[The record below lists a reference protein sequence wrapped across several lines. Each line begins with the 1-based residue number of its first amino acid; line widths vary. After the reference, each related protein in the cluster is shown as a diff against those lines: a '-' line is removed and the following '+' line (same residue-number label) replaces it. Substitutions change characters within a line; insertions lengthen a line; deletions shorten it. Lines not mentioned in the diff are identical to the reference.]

1 MPPDSQLLLAGDHLA
16 LVFPYDLV
24 QVREVKLIPGARW
37 DRLSK
42 TWRAPLRSI
51 AEARAFAEKYGFF
64 IEDELAGLVLPPA
77 AHEAGVVKR
86 EKELIITFPYDEV
99 KIAAIRGVTGAR
111 WRPDDFAWVA
121 PATSMLEVFA
131 WAEDFNVDVSEEIL
145 DEIGRVEDSKAGLF
159 GLSSRTH
166 LDEPLDTS
174 GLNGELLPFQ
184 HVGVAYAL
192 QARRT
197 FIADSMGLGKT
208 VQAIAALH
216 LGDALPAVVVC
227 PPTLVLNWVNEI
239 HAWLPTSKIVTLAG
253 MAKKPLTDKVKR
265 RKPASP
271 AGGGLLVR
279 LDTSSDPQDIADHLD
294 NADFV
299 VLGYSVIGAWRPV
312 LSPRSLVCD
321 ESQYIKNKK
330 AKRTKA
336 TLKLAKEL
344 PEDGMTLCLTGTP
357 VLNRPAEFYPQLAA
371 LGHISDFGGEW
382 SFYKRFCGMYTDRW
396 GKVDISGAT
405 HKEELN
411 ERLRSTCYV
420 RRTKEEV
427 LPDLTPI
434 RHQIVPVQ
442 GDATR
447 MKEYRKAEDDIAR
460 YMAERAAAIALELGL
475 NPRSAAVMARIKAE
489 SAEHIVRLSA
499 LRRLAALAKMP
510 TIKELVDSHLEE
522 GSKVVIAGHHRD
534 VVSGLAD
541 EYGGYKIQGGMS
553 VDEVESFKRE
563 FQESPD
569 VPVIVLSIQAAKAGH
584 TLTAAQDII
593 MAELPWTPADA
604 DQVIARLH
612 RIGQEGS
619 VLATWLLCNDT
630 IDHEIYDLLEAKR
643 AVVDAVTDGGD
654 AESSPDVA
662 GSLLVSFT
670 QRGLDLVSA

>member
-16 LVFPYDLV
+16 LVFPYDIV
-24 QVREVKLIPGARW
+24 QVREVKKIPGARW

-51 AEARAFAEKYGFF
+51 TEAREFAEKHGFF
-64 IEDELAGLVLPPA
+64 IEEELAGLVLPAA

-86 EKELIITFPYDEV
+86 KNELVITFPYDEV
-99 KIAAIRGVTGAR
+99 KIAAIRGVTDAR

-121 PATSMLEVFA
+121 PVTSMLEVVA
-131 WAEDFNVDVSEEIL
+131 WAEDFNVGISDEIL
-145 DEIGRVEDSKAGLF
+145 EAVGRVEDSRT
-159 GLSSRTH
+159 GLSALSNQTH

-174 GLNGELLPFQ
+174 GLNGTLLPFQ

-192 QARRT
+192 QTRRT

-239 HAWLPTSKIVTLAG
+239 HTWLPTSKVVTLAG

-271 AGGGLLVR
+271 AGGRLVR
-279 LDTSSDPQDIADHLD
+279 LDTKSDPQDIADHLAD
-294 NADFV
+294 ADFV

-312 LSPRSLVCD
+312 LTPRSLVCD

-336 TLKLAKEL
+336 TVKLAKAL

-382 SFYKRFCGMYTDRW
+382 AFYKRFCGMYTDRW

-411 ERLRSTCYV
+411 DRLRSTCYV

-442 GDATR
+442 GDPVR

-460 YMAERAAAIALELGL
+460 YMAERAAAIAEELGL

-489 SAEHIVRLSA
+489 AAEHIVRLSA
-499 LRRLAALAKMP
+499 LRRLAALAKIP
-510 TIKELVDSHLEE
+510 TIKEIVESHLEE

-541 EYGGYKIQGGMS
+541 EYGGVKIQGGMS
-553 VDEVESFKRE
+553 VDEVELFKAR

-569 VPVIVLSIQAAKAGH
+569 VPVIVLSIQAAKSGH
-584 TLTAAQDII
+584 TLTAAQDIL

-619 VLATWLLCNDT
+619 VLATWLLCEGT
-630 IDHEIYDLLEAKR
+630 IDYEIYDLLQAKR
-643 AVVDAVTDGGD
+643 AVVDAVTDGREVEGGGD
-654 AESSPDVA
+654 VV
-662 GSLLVSFT
+662 GGLLVSLV
-670 QRGLDLVSA
+670 QRGFDLSV

>member
-1 MPPDSQLLLAGDHLA
+1 MSDSQLLLAGDHLA
-16 LVFPYDLV
+16 LVFPYDIV
-24 QVREVKLIPGARW
+24 QVREVKQIPGARW

-42 TWRAPLRSI
+42 TWRAPLRSLP
-51 AEARAFAEKYGFF
+51 EARAFAEKHGFF
-64 IEDELAGLVLPPA
+64 IEDDLAKLDLPDTPTS
-77 AHEAGVVKR
+77 GVVKAG
-86 EKELIITFPYDEV
+86 KELVITFPYDEV

-121 PATSMLEVFA
+121 PSTSLLEVFA
-131 WAEDFNVDVSEEIL
+131 WAEDFNVDVSQEIL

-159 GLSSRTH
+159 GLSNRTH
-166 LDEPLDTS
+166 LDQPLDTS

-239 HAWLPTSKIVTLAG
+239 HNWLPDAKIVTLAG
-253 MAKKPLTDKVKR
+253 MAKKNLTDKVKR

-271 AGGGLLVR
+271 AAAGLLVR
-279 LDTSSDPQDIADHLD
+279 LDTSSDPQDIANHLED
-294 NADFV
+294 ADFV
-299 VLGYSVIGAWRPV
+299 VLGYSVVGAWRPV

-382 SFYKRFCGMYTDRW
+382 SFYKRYCGMYTDRW

-442 GDATR
+442 GDTER

-475 NPRSAAVMARIKAE
+475 DPRSAAVMAKIKAE

-499 LRRLAALAKMP
+499 LRRIAALAKMP

-541 EYGGYKIQGGMS
+541 QYGGLKIQGGMS
-553 VDEVESFKRE
+553 VDDVEQFKAR
-563 FQESPD
+563 FQD
-569 VPVIVLSIQAAKAGH
+569 GADPVMVLSIQAAKAGH

-630 IDHEIYDLLEAKR
+630 IDHEIYTLLQEKR
-643 AVVDAVTDGGD
+643 AVVDAVTDGGV
-654 AESSPDVA
+654 AADVDDVV
-662 GSLLVSFT
+662 GGLLVSLV
-670 QRGLDLVSA
+670 QRGFDLS